1 MASNSQFIKIT
12 DVNSAEFKFSKTKQ
26 TSGRRFLSLFYNKK
40 NLNVKLPKLRIP
52 FDTKLSNYGQ
62 LEVNFSLGDNT
73 ELINKIKEIDAKMI
87 VFAEEMSWNSTE
99 CEYCPMLK
107 VSKNNAYPPT
117 VRIKIPIKNEV
128 VDADFFDSEGAELG
142 INSSEGV
149 CDLLTKGTYAL
160 SAIEC
165 VGVWFNSDKWGLSW
179 KLVQLRLSQNKK
191 EEALDSCA
199 FDTDSDNESLDS
211 LLIQE

>member
-1 MASNSQFIKIT
+1 MTSTFIKIT
-12 DVNSAEFKFSKTKQ
+12 DVNCTEFKFSKTKQ
-26 TSGRRFLSLFYNKK
+26 TSGRRFLSLFYNKRS
-40 NLNVKLPKLRIP
+40 LNVKLPKLRIP

-73 ELINKIKEIDAKMI
+73 ELIKKIKEIDAKML
-87 VFAEEMSWNSTE
+87 VFAEELSWNSAE

-117 VRIKIPIKNEV
+117 VRIKIPVKNDVLE
-128 VDADFFDSEGAELG
+128 ADFFNNEGAEL
-142 INSSEGV
+142 NLKTSEGV
-149 CDLLTKGTYAL
+149 SDLLTRGTYAL

-179 KLVQLRLSQNKK
+179 KLVQLRVSENKK
-191 EEALDSCA
+191 EVLDSCA
-199 FDTDSDNESLDS
+199 FDTDSDAESLDS